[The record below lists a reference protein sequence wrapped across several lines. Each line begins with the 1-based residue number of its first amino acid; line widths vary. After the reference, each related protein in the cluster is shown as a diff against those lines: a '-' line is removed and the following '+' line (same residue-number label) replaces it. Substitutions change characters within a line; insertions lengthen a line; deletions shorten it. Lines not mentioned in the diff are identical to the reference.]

1 MIKTNSNLAVL
12 VVVSLMVGCLVSSCG
27 SPSSAETAFSNSSLK
42 GSYALSFAVAV
53 GGGSAVDFT
62 GGTGIIVA
70 DGNGNLSGSE
80 SYSDTNGLVCS
91 NLTIAGTYTI
101 NSNGSGVATFSFTS
115 SDPQCSGSLTQTLAI
130 AEGGKLVKTTNV
142 NANVAQISGD
152 WVRQ

>member
-1 MIKTNSNLAVL
+1 MSGNRAAFIVPVVAGLLAIFL
-12 VVVSLMVGCLVSSCG
+12 AGACG
-27 SPSSAETAFSNSSLK
+27 SPSSAETSFSNASIK

-80 SYSDTNGLVCS
+80 SFSDTNGQVCS
-91 NLTIAGTYTI
+91 GLTLSGTYTI
-101 NSNGSGVATFSFTS
+101 NSNGSGIANLTYTS
-115 SDPQCSGSLTQTLAI
+115 SDPACTGSFTQTLAV

-142 NANVAQISGD
+142 NTNVAQLSGD
-152 WVRQ
+152 WLRQ